1 MPKLV
6 VISFILARPVTFVSV
21 VEGIIRM
28 KKIYKRII
36 FESDREYVKDLILKL
51 YFSIKKQQQQ
61 QTTKNKSKPRHYL
74 HNNLR
79 LTMVFLRCSF
89 ENSIINRL
97 AVKYLYSFTFVYGIW
112 KQQIQETKLI
122 FQLNVQCIFNVLFS
136 YGLECND
143 MHLSINII
151 IWSKS
156 YEDEQVWKNK
166 YINV

>member
-1 MPKLV
+1 MKLTYISPIICFNLLMLYQLVNDLFPIKLSSDFEHTSNIPKLWEDIPKLV
-6 VISFILARPVTFVSV
+6 VFSIILARPVTILSV
-21 VEGIIRM
+21 VGGITRM

-112 KQQIQETKLI
+112 KQQIQET
-122 FQLNVQCIFNVLFS
+122 N
-136 YGLECND
+136 
-143 MHLSINII
+143 
-151 IWSKS
+151 
-156 YEDEQVWKNK
+156 
-166 YINV
+166 